1 MPYYI
6 LVTLEQEVEV
16 YTTPKMLTTEEIQE
30 VISIEGVPANSQI
43 VEELSFSDTSIVM
56 LCDADVVSKELQPTC
71 LTQNGDIVCGQV
83 LILATN
89 ESPDD
94 LCLLNVRQ
102 AKIVK
107 EELKLYPKPVQPEH
121 NCSASLWDID

>member
-6 LVTLEQEVEV
+6 LVTEQEVEV
-16 YTTPKMLTTEEIQE
+16 YTTREMLTIAEINE
-30 VISIEGVPANSQI
+30 VIGSEAVPANFQI

-56 LCDADVVSKELQPTC
+56 LCDADAVSKELQPTC

-83 LILATN
+83 LILATDK
-89 ESPDD
+89 SPDN

-102 AKIVK
+102 AKLVK
-107 EELKLYPKPVQPEH
+107 EELKLYPKPVKPEH
-121 NCSASLWDID
+121 DFSASLWDID

>member
-16 YTTPKMLTTEEIQE
+16 YTTPEMLTTEEIQE
-30 VISIEGVPANSQI
+30 VIGIEGVPANYEMLDS
-43 VEELSFSDTSIVM
+43 SNFSDSSIVM

-83 LILATN
+83 PLVT
-89 ESPDD
+89 S
-94 LCLLNVRQ
+94 
-102 AKIVK
+102 
-107 EELKLYPKPVQPEH
+107 
-121 NCSASLWDID
+121 

>member
-6 LVTLEQEVEV
+6 LVTIKQEVEV
-16 YTTPKMLTTEEIQE
+16 YTTPEMLTTEEIQE
-30 VISIEGVPANSQI
+30 VIGIEGVPANYEML
-43 VEELSFSDTSIVM
+43 EESNFSDSSIVM

-83 LILATN
+83 LILATDK
-89 ESPDD
+89 SPDN

-121 NCSASLWDID
+121 NFSASLWDIN

>member
-16 YTTPKMLTTEEIQE
+16 YTTPEMLTTKEIQE
-30 VISIEGVPANSQI
+30 VIGIEGAPANCQI

-56 LCDADVVSKELQPTC
+56 LCDADLVSKELQPTC
-71 LTQNGDIVCGQV
+71 LTQNGDVVCGQV

-107 EELKLYPKPVQPEH
+107 EELKLYPKPVKPEH
-121 NCSASLWDID
+121 NFSASL

>member
-71 LTQNGDIVCGQV
+71 LTQNGDIVCSQV

-121 NCSASLWDID
+121 NFSASLWDID

>member
-6 LVTLEQEVEV
+6 LATLEQEVEV

-71 LTQNGDIVCGQV
+71 LTQNGYIVCGQV

-107 EELKLYPKPVQPEH
+107 EELKLYPKPV
-121 NCSASLWDID
+121 

>member
-6 LVTLEQEVEV
+6 LVTEEQEVEV
-16 YTTPKMLTTEEIQE
+16 YTTPEMLTIAEINE
-30 VISIEGVPANSQI
+30 VIGSEAVPANFQI

-56 LCDADVVSKELQPTC
+56 LCDADAVSKELQPTC

-83 LILATN
+83 LILATDK
-89 ESPDD
+89 SPDN

-102 AKIVK
+102 AKLVK
-107 EELKLYPKPVQPEH
+107 EELKLYPKSVKPEH
-121 NCSASLWDID
+121 DFSASLWDID

>member
-6 LVTLEQEVEV
+6 LVTLDQEVEV
-16 YTTPKMLTTEEIQE
+16 YTTPEMLTSEEIQE
-30 VISIEGVPANSQI
+30 VMGIETMPAI
-43 VEELSFSDTSIVM
+43 VKELSFSDTSIVM

-71 LTQNGDIVCGQV
+71 LTQNGDMVCGQV

-121 NCSASLWDID
+121 NFSASLWDID